1 VTSLMTTPTRQNTNL
16 RNKSKK
22 IWQIAVDIDK
32 EILARFRETI
42 YHKTGLKKG
51 DFKAAIEHAMLDHIL
66 KYSKSKNSL
75 DFVKRIKEEK

>member
-1 VTSLMTTPTRQNTNL
+1 MTTPTRQNTNL
-16 RNKSKK
+16 KNKSKK
-22 IWQIAVDIDK
+22 IRQIAVDIDK

-51 DFKAAIEHAMLDHIL
+51 DFKTTIEYAMLDYIL
-66 KYSKSKNSL
+66 RYSKSKNSL

>member
-1 VTSLMTTPTRQNTNL
+1 MTTPTRQNTNL

-22 IWQIAVDIDK
+22 IRQIAVDIDK

-51 DFKAAIEHAMLDHIL
+51 DFKAAIEHAMLDYIL
-66 KYSKSKNSL
+66 RYSKSKNSL

>member
-1 VTSLMTTPTRQNTNL
+1 MTTPTQQNTNL

-22 IWQIAVDIDK
+22 IRQIAVEIDK

-51 DFKAAIEHAMLDHIL
+51 DFKTAIEHAMLDYIL
-66 KYSKSKNSL
+66 RYSKSKNSL
-75 DFVKRIKEEK
+75 DFVKRIKEKK

>member
-1 VTSLMTTPTRQNTNL
+1 MTTPIRQNTNL

-22 IWQIAVDIDK
+22 IRQIAVEIDK

-51 DFKAAIEHAMLDHIL
+51 DFKTAIEHVMLDHIL
-66 KYSKSKNSL
+66 KHSKSKNSL

>member
-1 VTSLMTTPTRQNTNL
+1 MTTPPRRTPSL
-16 RNKSKK
+16 RNKNKK
-22 IWQIAVDIDK
+22 IRQIAVDIDK

-51 DFKAAIEHAMLDHIL
+51 DFKTAIEHAMLDHIL
-66 KYSKSKNSL
+66 KHSKSKNSL

>member
-1 VTSLMTTPTRQNTNL
+1 MTTPTRQNTNL

-22 IWQIAVDIDK
+22 IRQIAVEIDK

-51 DFKAAIEHAMLDHIL
+51 DFKAAIEHAMLDYIL
-66 KYSKSKNSL
+66 RYSKSKNSL

>member
-1 VTSLMTTPTRQNTNL
+1 MTIPTRQNTNL

-22 IWQIAVDIDK
+22 IRQIAVEIDK

-51 DFKAAIEHAMLDHIL
+51 DFKAAIEHAMLDYIL
-66 KYSKSKNSL
+66 RYSKSKNSL

>member
-1 VTSLMTTPTRQNTNL
+1 MTTHTRRNPSL
-16 RNKSKK
+16 RNKSRK
-22 IWQIAVDIDK
+22 IRQIAVDIDK

-51 DFKAAIEHAMLDHIL
+51 DFKTAIAHAMLDYIL
-66 KYSKSKNSL
+66 KYAKSKNSL

>member
-22 IWQIAVDIDK
+22 IRQIAVEIDK

-51 DFKAAIEHAMLDHIL
+51 DFKAAIEHAMLDYIL
-66 KYSKSKNSL
+66 RYSKSKNSL

>member
-1 VTSLMTTPTRQNTNL
+1 MTTPTRQNTNL

-22 IWQIAVDIDK
+22 IRQIAVDIDK

-51 DFKAAIEHAMLDHIL
+51 DFKAAIEHAMLDYIL
-66 KYSKSKNSL
+66 RYSKSKNSL
-75 DFVKRIKEEK
+75 DFVKRIKEKK

>member
-1 VTSLMTTPTRQNTNL
+1 MTTPIRQNTNL

-22 IWQIAVDIDK
+22 IRQIAVEIDK

-51 DFKAAIEHAMLDHIL
+51 DFKAAIEHAMLDYIIR
-66 KYSKSKNSL
+66 YSKSKNSL

>member
-1 VTSLMTTPTRQNTNL
+1 MTSLMTTPTRQNTNL

-22 IWQIAVDIDK
+22 IRQIAVDIDK

-51 DFKAAIEHAMLDHIL
+51 DFKAAIEHAMLDYIL
-66 KYSKSKNSL
+66 RYSKSKNSL

>member
-1 VTSLMTTPTRQNTNL
+1 MTSLMTIPIRQNTNL
-16 RNKSKK
+16 KNKK
-22 IWQIAVDIDK
+22 IRQIAVDIDK

-51 DFKAAIEHAMLDHIL
+51 DFKAAIEHAMLDYIL
-66 KYSKSKNSL
+66 RYSKSKNSL